1 VTQLTVPKKPKFG
14 PKVASQAWWIDRIK
28 DKEGPKYLKYWT
40 HYTDYQIGQFKALAE
55 YDYFV
60 LGEGIETEGA
70 PDFGLELDYPVKLVG
85 KPFWVEW
92 STLEFKEYKLW
103 TWIQA
108 SIALERTLGER
119 TITWFNYFSIESN
132 QVQAKELLAPFR
144 KESQK
149 VFDTFLEQEYTS
161 VYPNTSSIST
171 IEFDPPR
178 GSIYRDLYINRTI
191 QDSRYIPITE
201 DGLVIRKKFLK
212 YYRELGV
219 AVLLPTVKPAT
230 PGLSATTTSS
240 ASNPFSSSD
249 SSSLSDALVDM
260 LRPVSPLESTPKIRE
275 EDFSWIC
282 SWIRWHLRI
291 TSLLGSPGLPV
302 CFLNLLQHFSIQC
315 RFMSLS
321 SLTANSPVRT

>member
-1 VTQLTVPKKPKFG
+1 
-14 PKVASQAWWIDRIK
+14 
-28 DKEGPKYLKYWT
+28 
-40 HYTDYQIGQFKALAE
+40 LAE

-70 PDFGLELDYPVKLVG
+70 PDFGLELDYPVKWVG

-108 SIALERTLGER
+108 SIALERPLGDK
-119 TITWFNYFSIESN
+119 TITWFNYFSIEKN

-149 VFDTFLEQEYTS
+149 VFDTLFEQEYNS

-178 GSIYRDLYINRTI
+178 GSIYRGLYINRTI
-191 QDSRYIPITE
+191 QDNRYIPTTE

-212 YYRELGV
+212 YYLEQHLEEYLALGGLQELIERRTLFIQGYK
-219 AVLLPTVKPAT
+219 LPD
-230 PGLSATTTSS
+230 
-240 ASNPFSSSD
+240 PFYWD
-249 SSSLSDALVDM
+249 LWGN
-260 LRPVSPLESTPKIRE
+260 LE
-275 EDFSWIC
+275 
-282 SWIRWHLRI
+282 HLRD
-291 TSLLGSPGLPV
+291 TYTDYCAEEHFDPEASEEESVASLDT
-302 CFLNLLQHFSIQC
+302 Q
-315 RFMSLS
+315 
-321 SLTANSPVRT
+321 A